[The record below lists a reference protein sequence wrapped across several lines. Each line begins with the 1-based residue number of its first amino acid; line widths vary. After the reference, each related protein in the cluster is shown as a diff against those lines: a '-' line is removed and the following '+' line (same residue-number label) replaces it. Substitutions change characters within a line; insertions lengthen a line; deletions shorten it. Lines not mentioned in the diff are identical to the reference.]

1 MGDKASPQTQSPKKT
16 QKKPK
21 PSMSWTFQEKYN
33 QANDFLRFLET
44 EKINLSNGVSK
55 KKVGKAYNKEYKA
68 YREQIAPTEKLIP
81 YHLCMQTLF
90 NRDIVHL
97 RGARLFKGPRP
108 SPSPERE
115 IKSESPEK
123 ETNSNRIPSQSAKNQ
138 GRSAE
143 NSPGVDAKANVNQ
156 NSVQPTRSRRRR
168 RLKHNKPVITYSDQP
183 GGQETQLDPR
193 KMAMADRLQRL
204 RKKRTWPVKV
214 AVDQHLTIHRPEPHA
229 DDTAVEP
236 AGASVN
242 VTDMKYI
249 KRVEDENFFTCRVC
263 HTSCTSEADVERH
276 LTGKVHRLAVV
287 MDRLKT
293 MR

>member
-1 MGDKASPQTQSPKKT
+1 
-16 QKKPK
+16 
-21 PSMSWTFQEKYN
+21 MSWTFQEKYN

-44 EKINLSNGVSK
+44 EKINLSDGVSK

-97 RGARLFKGPRP
+97 KGVRLFKGPRP

-123 ETNSNRIPSQSAKNQ
+123 EIIYSRSNEVQSQSTQNQ
-138 GRSAE
+138 
-143 NSPGVDAKANVNQ
+143 NSPGVDANANVNQ

-168 RLKHNKPVITYSDQP
+168 RLKCNKPAISYSDQP
-183 GGQETQLDPR
+183 AGQEAQIDPR
-193 KMAMADRLQRL
+193 KAAMADRLQRL

-229 DDTAVEP
+229 DDTGVEP
-236 AGASVN
+236 TGASVN

-249 KRVEDENFFTCRVC
+249 KQVEDKNYFTCRVC